1 MAIGSRLWRVGRWL
15 LLVGALVATFFVFA
29 AVGMRVA
36 LRAREVRV
44 PPLTNRTVTDA
55 NRTLTDLG
63 LTLRVDDTVRVDP
76 RVPAGHIV
84 QQDPAPGQV
93 ARRHRTVRVWVSSGP
108 RVTTVPRL
116 VGETERTAQL
126 RLDQQDLTLGT
137 VSQVEL
143 TGIGDSFVVGQEP
156 APGEVGA
163 RVSLLV
169 NRQGGAHYLM
179 PDLIGANADRA
190 ADVLRS
196 AGFRVTVTG
205 QQAYPGVMSGIVL
218 RQQPL
223 AGYEVSATDPI
234 ALEVS
239 R

>member
-1 MAIGSRLWRVGRWL
+1 MAIGSGLWRVGQWL

-44 PPLTNRTVTDA
+44 PALANRSVTDA
-55 NRTLTDLG
+55 NRLLTDLG
-63 LTLRVDDTVRVDP
+63 LDLRVDDSPRVDP

-84 QQDPAPGQV
+84 QQDPGPGQV
-93 ARRHRTVRVWVSSGP
+93 ARRHRSVRVWVSSGP

-126 RLDQQDLTLGT
+126 RLDEQALTLGT
-137 VSQVEL
+137 VSHVEFA
-143 TGIGDSFVVGQEP
+143 GIGDGFVVAQEP
-156 APGEVGA
+156 PPDEVGT

-169 NRQGGAHYLM
+169 NRQAGARYVM
-179 PDLIGANADRA
+179 PDLIGATAGRA
-190 ADVLRS
+190 AELLRG
-196 AGFRVTVTG
+196 AGFRVTITG
-205 QQAYPGVMSGIVL
+205 QQSYPGVPPGAVL
-218 RQQPL
+218 RQQPQ
-223 AGYEVSATDPI
+223 AGYEVSVSDSI